1 MSSPFLDLSHPSL
14 ESLLKAIESG
24 RVIFPISPAALT
36 STISSVHSPTIA
48 RELNL
53 LYSQGMT
60 PAHVVYLLRSLLA
73 ERESQQIQRNAIDLV
88 WTGDEIL
95 GASGRDTRVV
105 VQELFRAANRSVL
118 ISTYTIDKGEN
129 AVALFGELATKMDR
143 RDAHLQV
150 RMFLNIKREFKD
162 TTPTA
167 TLAREYAHQ
176 FSTKIWPGK
185 RLPEVF
191 YDPRSLEIG
200 GRTRACLHAK
210 CVVIDEEY
218 LLVTSANFTE
228 AAHERNIEAG
238 VMLRDKS
245 AAKALS
251 SQFETLAARQV
262 LQPLTIH

>member
-24 RVIFPISPAALT
+24 RVSFPVSPAALT

-53 LYSQGMT
+53 LYSQGMST
-60 PAHVVYLLRSLLA
+60 EHVVYLLRSLLA
-73 ERESQQIQRNAIDLV
+73 ERQSQQIQRDAIDLV

-95 GASGRDTRVV
+95 GASGRDTKVV
-105 VQELFRAANRSVL
+105 VQELFRAAKQSVL
-118 ISTYTIDKGEN
+118 ISTYAIDQGEN
-129 AVALFGELATKMDR
+129 AIALFGELAAKMD

-167 TLAREYAHQ
+167 TLVREYARR
-176 FSTKIWPGK
+176 FSTDIWPGK

-238 VMLRDKS
+238 VMFRDKS

-262 LQPLTIH
+262 LQPLTIS